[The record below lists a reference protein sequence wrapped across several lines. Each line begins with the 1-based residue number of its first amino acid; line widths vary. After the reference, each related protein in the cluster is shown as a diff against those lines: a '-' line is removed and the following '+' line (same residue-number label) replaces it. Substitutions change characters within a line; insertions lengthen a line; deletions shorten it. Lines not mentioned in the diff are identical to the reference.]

1 LDSEPTIRRVRVLIN
16 PHSGLWWYSSSLQQ
30 SLERHWDVEGIDVA
44 YQYSRSPDDGRAK
57 ALRAVEDGADTV
69 LVVGGDGMV
78 NTIGSALVHTGVA
91 LGVIPAGSG
100 NGFAR
105 HFDIPL
111 RAEEAVTALLG
122 GRRIQIDVGTAN
134 GRPFFVTCSLAW
146 DAALVR
152 TFEKSPVR
160 GILPYVFAAAYEF
173 LEYRTQPFQVVL
185 DGTERLSFSNPL
197 LFTVANLTQFG
208 GGARI
213 APQARHDDG
222 ILELVQVARQDAPAV
237 LAQLPRLFQGTLDQL
252 PQVVTRRFRSLT
264 VHRGEEGPMQVD
276 GELVDAP
283 ADISVDVL
291 HKALTVLVPGGKG
304 NGRATSPSKPPRG
317 SPG

>member
-1 LDSEPTIRRVRVLIN
+1 MDVEPPIRRVRVFIN
-16 PHSGLWWYSSSLQQ
+16 PHSGLWWSSRSLQEK
-30 SLERHWDVEGIDVA
+30 LERHWDVEGMDLA
-44 YQYSRSPDDGRAK
+44 YQYSRSPGDGRAK
-57 ALRAVEDGADTV
+57 ALRAVEDGVDTV

-78 NTIGSALVHTGVA
+78 NTIGSALIRTGVA

-105 HFDIPL
+105 HFDVPL
-111 RAEEAVTALLG
+111 NAEGAVTALLD
-122 GRRIQIDVGTAN
+122 GRRVCIDVGTAN

-152 TFEKSPVR
+152 TFEKSPIR

-173 LEYRTQPFQVVL
+173 LEYETQPFKVVL
-185 DGTERLSFSNPL
+185 DGTEEISFTNPL

-222 ILELVQVARQDAPAV
+222 FLELVQIARRDAPAV

-252 PQVVTRRFRSLT
+252 SQVVTHRFRSLT
-264 VHRGEEGPMQVD
+264 VHRGEAGPMQLD
-276 GELVDAP
+276 GELVEAP
-283 ADISVDVL
+283 ADVTVKVL
-291 HKALTVLVPGGKG
+291 PEALTVLVPQSSGG
-304 NGRATSPSKPPRG
+304 RPASEE
-317 SPG
+317 

>member
-1 LDSEPTIRRVRVLIN
+1 LDTETPIRRVRVLIN
-16 PHSGLWWYSSSLQQ
+16 PHSGLWWSSNNLQQ
-30 SLERHWDVEGIDVA
+30 SLERHWNVEGIDLA
-44 YQYSRSPDDGRAK
+44 YQYSRSPEDGRAK
-57 ALRAVEDGADTV
+57 ALRAVKDGADAV

-78 NTIGSALVHTGVA
+78 NTIGSALVSTGVA

-111 RAEEAVTALLG
+111 NAEGAVTSLLK
-122 GRRIQIDVGTAN
+122 GRRISIDVGTAN

-152 TFEKSPVR
+152 TFEKSPIR
-160 GILPYVFAAAYEF
+160 GILPYVFAAAYQF
-173 LEYRTQPFQVVL
+173 LDYKTQPFEVVL
-185 DGTERLSFSNPL
+185 DGQERLSFPDPL

-208 GGARI
+208 SGARV
-213 APQARHDDG
+213 APQAEPDDG
-222 ILELVQVARQDAPAV
+222 FLELVQISRQHAPTV

-264 VHRGEEGPMQVD
+264 VHRREAGPMQVD

-283 ADISVDVL
+283 ADVTVDVL
-291 HKALTVLVPGGKG
+291 PRALTVLVPA
-304 NGRATSPSKPPRG
+304 R
-317 SPG
+317 

>member
-1 LDSEPTIRRVRVLIN
+1 LDPETPIRRVRVLIN
-16 PHSGLWWYSSSLQQ
+16 PHSGLWWSSSGLQL
-30 SLERHWDVEGIDVA
+30 SLERHWNVEGMDLA
-44 YQYSRSPDDGRAK
+44 YQYSRSPEDGAAK
-57 ALRAVEDGADTV
+57 ARRAVEDGADTV

-111 RAEEAVTALLG
+111 NAEGAVTALLE
-122 GRRIQIDVGTAN
+122 GRRMTIDVGTAN

-152 TFEKSPVR
+152 TFEKSPIR
-160 GILPYVFAAAYEF
+160 GIFPYVFAAAYEF
-173 LEYRTQPFQVVL
+173 LEYDPQPFEVIL
-185 DGTERLSFSNPL
+185 DGQEHLSFSNPL

-208 GGARI
+208 SGARV
-213 APQARHDDG
+213 APQAEPDDG
-222 ILELVQVARQDAPAV
+222 FLELVQISRQDAPAV

-252 PQVVTRRFRSLT
+252 PQVVTRRFRSL
-264 VHRGEEGPMQVD
+264 VVRRRESGPMQVD
-276 GELVDAP
+276 GELVNAP
-283 ADISVDVL
+283 AEVVVGVL
-291 HKALTVLVPGGKG
+291 PKALTVLVPGEGVG
-304 NGRATSPSKPPRG
+304 GRSDP
-317 SPG
+317 